1 MMVFEGVIGLGIA
14 CLLAPA
20 IAEFAK
26 LRNKAD
32 RGFSWL
38 AVAGV
43 FFLFSATFGFVPS
56 MLGTIFTS
64 LYLAELFSA
73 IGWVLALFGTL
84 FVGYEMLFEK

>member
-1 MMVFEGVIGLGIA
+1 MVFEGVVGLGIA

-26 LRNKAD
+26 LRHKAEK
-32 RGFSWL
+32 GFSWM

-43 FFLFSATFGFVPS
+43 FFLFSATFAYVPS
-56 MLGTIFTS
+56 MLGAVLTS
-64 LYLAELFSA
+64 LYLAELFSVV
-73 IGWVLALFGTL
+73 GWVLALIGTL

>member
-1 MMVFEGVIGLGIA
+1 MVFEGVIGLGIA

-26 LRNKAD
+26 LRHKAEK
-32 RGFSWL
+32 GFSWL

-43 FFLFSATFGFVPS
+43 FFLFSATFATVTAVVP
-56 MLGTIFTS
+56 MLGQ
-64 LYLAELFSA
+64 LFLEPLFQV
-73 IGWVLALFGTL
+73 IGWVLALIGTL